1 MQTKDH
7 ILLLITAK
15 LNGTASLQ
23 QLEQLQH
30 WIEAAPG
37 NRKEYEVY
45 VTIWAESGAAINK
58 HPFDAAA
65 AWSKIDP
72 RLKETDRSG
81 VPVRLQ
87 KHPSLPIKQI
97 AIAAS
102 FLLLAGMGYYFWSRS
117 FLTHAV
123 AANSHQSVT
132 LPDGSVV
139 TLRKG
144 STITYKPDFN
154 QTERS
159 VQLEGEAFFQ
169 VRHNEG
175 RPFWVFTPKVQV
187 KVTGTSFLVRSGSS
201 REEVMVASGRVEV
214 MNREKKDQMV
224 LVAGQ
229 EAVLYSNRWQQLPLT
244 DSNYMAWQTGVLDF
258 RDASFQKV
266 LEDLERYY
274 AVPIKADTRE
284 SAGVEKISIT
294 VRFRNQPLEQVLDE
308 LTLITGL
315 QTRRQG
321 DAIIFYEK

>member
-15 LNGTASLQ
+15 INGTASPQ
-23 QLEQLQH
+23 QLEQLQS

-37 NRKEYEVY
+37 NRKEYEIY
-45 VTIWAESGAAINK
+45 VRVWAESGAAINK
-58 HPFDAAA
+58 HPFDTAA

-72 RLKETDRSG
+72 GLKETDRSG

-87 KHPSLPIKQI
+87 KRPALLIKQI

-102 FLLLAGMGYYFWSRS
+102 LLVLAGTGYYFWSRS

-139 TLRKG
+139 ALRKG
-144 STITYKPDFN
+144 STIAYKSDFN

-175 RPFWVFTPKVQV
+175 RPFWVLTPKVQV

-229 EAVLYSNRWQQLPLT
+229 EAVLYGNRLQQLTLT

-274 AVPIKADTRE
+274 AVLIKADTRE
-284 SAGVEKISIT
+284 SARVEKMTIT
-294 VRFRNQPLEQVLDE
+294 VRFKNQPLEQVLDE
-308 LTLITGL
+308 LMLITGL
-315 QTRRQG
+315 QTRREG